1 MTNDSLKKSQTQQGG
16 VMFVFD
22 EHRYIIPTVVSLGS
36 SKFSA
41 QVLALHAVLDLL
53 EEIWR
58 LEKTR
63 YLHGFP
69 LLTFMLLCQGTL
81 NPLCPCLYNGVGFVA
96 AGEKFLFP

>member
-1 MTNDSLKKSQTQQGG
+1 M
-16 VMFVFD
+16 FD
-22 EHRYIIPTVVSLGS
+22 EHRNIIPAVVSLGS

-69 LLTFMLLCQGTL
+69 AYIYDAVPGTVESS
-81 NPLCPCLYNGVGFVA
+81 CPCCIMGLDLLQL
-96 AGEKFLFP
+96 EKDL

>member
-1 MTNDSLKKSQTQQGG
+1 
-16 VMFVFD
+16 MFVFD

-69 LLTFMLLCQGTL
+69 LLTFMLPCQGTL
-81 NPLCPCLYNGVGFVA
+81 NPLCPCLYNGVGFIA

>member
-1 MTNDSLKKSQTQQGG
+1 MTKDSLTKSQIEQGG
-16 VMFVFD
+16 VTFVFD
-22 EHRYIIPTVVSLGS
+22 EHRNIIPAVVSLGS

-41 QVLALHAVLDLL
+41 QVLALYAVLDLL

-69 LLTFMLLCQGTL
+69 LLIFRLQYQEPL
-81 NPLCPCLYNGVGFVA
+81 NPSCPCLYNGVGFVA
-96 AGEKFLFP
+96 AGERSLFA